1 MSKSWSETTKWLV
14 IISSLLVLVW
24 IVYRFSQIISPLA
37 IAVILA
43 YVLNPPVRFLTA
55 RIKLHRTLAV
65 ASVYLALIVILSLA
79 LVAFVPSLIQQVTS
93 INVDFQNI
101 VEGISRFF
109 EQPLFIFGFY
119 VDLLDVYQEV
129 SGTLQSIISPLA
141 SQTVSFLIGLASGFA
156 WLIFV
161 LIVSFYLLKDLGKLG
176 RSIYGLVPPDYRD
189 EVRRLGEEVNVV
201 WSAFFRS
208 QLVLCAVVGTVVG
221 VTMRVVGVRNALILG
236 IIAGVLEIIPNVG
249 PIIAAIPAVL
259 IAYFQGSTYLSLSN
273 GWVALLVIGLYV
285 VIQQL
290 ENNILVPR
298 IIGRSLNLHPLVVI
312 IGAIAGANLAGILGM
327 FLAAPTLASL
337 RIVGDYVHCK
347 LLDLEPS
354 GPPTLRQSSGQALLE
369 AGSLPAREDIE
380 EPEPPQGEGETVA
393 REE

>member
-1 MSKSWSETTKWLV
+1 MSKPWSQSTKWLV
-14 IISSLLVLVW
+14 IISSLAALVW
-24 IVYRFSQIISPLA
+24 IIARFSQIIAPLV

-43 YVLNPPVRFLTA
+43 YVLNPPVRLLATSI
-55 RIKLHRTLAV
+55 RLPRTLAV
-65 ASVYLALIVILSLA
+65 VSVYLALLVILSLV
-79 LVAFVPSLIQQVTS
+79 LVAFVPSLIQQVKS

-109 EQPLFIFGFY
+109 ERPLFIFGFY
-119 VDLLDVYQEV
+119 VDLLEVYQEV

-161 LIVSFYLLKDLGKLG
+161 LIVSFYLLKDQGRFG
-176 RSIYGLVPPDYRD
+176 RSINKLVPDDYRY
-189 EVRRLGEEVNVV
+189 EVRRLGEEVNVI

-208 QLVLCAVVGTVVG
+208 QLVLCAVVGTIVG

-236 IIAGVLEIIPNVG
+236 IIAGVLEIIPNIG
-249 PIIAAIPAVL
+249 PAIAAIPAVL
-259 IAYFQGSTYLSLSN
+259 IAYFQGSSHLSLSN

-312 IGAIAGANLAGILGM
+312 VGALAGANLAGILGM
-327 FLAAPTLASL
+327 FLAAPILASL
-337 RIVGDYVHCK
+337 RIVGNYVHSK
-347 LLDLEPS
+347 LLDLEPFDK
-354 GPPTLRQSSGQALLE
+354 LRASSFPVQ
-369 AGSLPAREDIE
+369 EDIE
-380 EPEPPQGEGETVA
+380 EAGAVQEGEGETVVEA
-393 REE
+393 EE

>member
-1 MSKSWSETTKWLV
+1 MSKRWSQSTKWLV
-14 IISSLLVLVW
+14 IISSLAALVW
-24 IVYRFSQIISPLA
+24 IIARFSQIIAPLV

-43 YVLNPPVRFLTA
+43 YVLNPPVRLLTTSI
-55 RIKLHRTLAV
+55 RLPRTLAV
-65 ASVYLALIVILSLA
+65 VSIYLALLIILSLV

-109 EQPLFIFGFY
+109 ERPLFIFGFY

-129 SGTLQSIISPLA
+129 SGTLQSIVSPLA

-161 LIVSFYLLKDLGKLG
+161 LIVSFYLLKDQGRFG
-176 RSIYGLVPPDYRD
+176 RSINKLVPDDYRY
-189 EVRRLGEEVNVV
+189 EVRRLGEEVNVI

-208 QLVLCAVVGTVVG
+208 QLVLCAVVGTLVG

-236 IIAGVLEIIPNVG
+236 IIAGVLEIIPNIG
-249 PIIAAIPAVL
+249 PAIAAIPAVL
-259 IAYFQGSTYLSLSN
+259 IAYFQGSTYLLLSN
-273 GWVALLVIGLYV
+273 GWFALLVIGLYV

-312 IGAIAGANLAGILGM
+312 VGAIAGANLAGILGM
-327 FLAAPTLASL
+327 FLAAPMLASL
-337 RIVGDYVHCK
+337 RIVGNYVHSK
-347 LLDLEPS
+347 LLDLEPF
-354 GPPTLRQSSGQALLE
+354 PVQ
-369 AGSLPAREDIE
+369 EDIE
-380 EPEPPQGEGETVA
+380 GPEAMQEGEGETVVEA
-393 REE
+393 EE